1 MINKYMENTK
11 MITERKYD
19 EAAVEVNTVNGVRV
33 ANNVEKNE
41 DKQTIDAIW
50 NRQVKII

>member
-1 MINKYMENTK
+1 MENTK